1 MPTAFFV
8 GFLSN
13 ELCRRPRQKAVGV
26 LSCSRSEHTLFVH
39 QNPDTSMDSY
49 AHGCTQQRRNMY
61 GGGTLKKKK

>member
-1 MPTAFFV
+1 
-8 GFLSN
+8 
-13 ELCRRPRQKAVGV
+13 